1 MYYVIGGS
9 SNSLIMKDNKNTAL
23 RKKTIVSLKTWT
35 TKKWKHYWWTE
46 LEGLH
51 NVSCN
56 TTRKKSSGT
65 VLGYCSLIK
74 GRKEKKI
81 PNPQTQM
88 VSQERGILVKGN
100 EDTPRRYHSTWI
112 ISQDPVQKLFSFF
125 DSESE
130 PIEFYGFLLK
140 AM

>member
-1 MYYVIGGS
+1 MD
-9 SNSLIMKDNKNTAL
+9 KAL
-23 RKKTIVSLKTWT
+23 G
-35 TKKWKHYWWTE
+35 
-46 LEGLH
+46 GLH
-51 NVSCN
+51 NVRCN

-65 VLGYCSLIK
+65 ANK

-81 PNPQTQM
+81 PNPQTQL

-130 PIEFYGFLLK
+130 PGFLFM
-140 AM
+140 AMKR